1 MAERVTVTVRDAVTL
16 ALEDWQVEGEGVSD
30 TEAQAEVEKVAG

>member
-16 ALEDWQVEGEGVSD
+16 ALEDWQVDGVC
-30 TEAQAEVEKVAG
+30 EAVMLALED